1 MNTITFKAPETFKK
15 NLMLISQ
22 SKGINMSA
30 YIKLVLTTAM
40 KAELTQLTKNGIT
53 IKDEISIL
61 NSAMF
66 DAKNGPFENAD
77 NLMEALKKKK

>member
-30 YIKLVLTTAM
+30 YIKLVLTAAM
-40 KAELTQLTKNGIT
+40 KTELTQLTKNGIT
-53 IKDEISIL
+53 VKDEISIL

-66 DAKNGPFENAD
+66 DVKNGPFENAD
-77 NLMEALKKKK
+77 NLMKALKKKK